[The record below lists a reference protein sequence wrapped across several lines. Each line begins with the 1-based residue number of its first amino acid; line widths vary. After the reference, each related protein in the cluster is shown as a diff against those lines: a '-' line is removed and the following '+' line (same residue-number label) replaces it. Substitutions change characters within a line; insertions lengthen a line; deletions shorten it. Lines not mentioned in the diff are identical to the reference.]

1 MHKSLLY
8 QIMFRPNPRT
18 LEKGSTLF
26 LRAVLLLFSL
36 VAISVCALLW
46 YLILTSESLGDY
58 RPILIG
64 ATFTTFP
71 FLYIFY
77 QSNRLLRFIERNQ
90 SLTKGAVKALQHIT
104 FSSFVISGMY
114 LFGAPFI
121 YTVAERDDAPGV
133 ILINLILIAA
143 PLIVGVFSWILQK
156 LLLNAIGYKAENDLT
171 I

>member
-1 MHKSLLY
+1 
-8 QIMFRPNPRT
+8 MFRPDSRT

-36 VAISVCALLW
+36 AAISLCVLFW
-46 YLILTSESLGDY
+46 YFILTAESLGGY
-58 RPILIG
+58 QPILVG

-90 SLTKGAVKALQHIT
+90 SLTNDTVRALRHIT
-104 FSSFVISGMY
+104 ISSFVISGMY
-114 LFGAPFI
+114 IFGAPFI